1 MGDTLVHLSAG
12 EVVRFEFNFPSELC
26 GRLIGRGGK
35 NIQHIKEQS
44 GATVTLSSN
53 PFTPEFQ
60 VCRVQGSSC
69 KFICRNVFFS
79 WDFTM
84 VLGQLSF
91 V

>member
-60 VCRVQGSSC
+60 VCRVQG
-69 KFICRNVFFS
+69 
-79 WDFTM
+79 
-84 VLGQLSF
+84 LSLIHI
-91 V
+91 